1 MRGCA
6 WGNSPGFFKR
16 LQDRYQTGEPGES
29 GEIELDDILKP
40 AWHTLREA
48 RGVLRNL
55 KKEGTAT
62 MSPELEDVF
71 LCESWSISQAVLDD
85 MSEDEI
91 QLRKLVGTAR
101 NLNERYG

>member
-1 MRGCA
+1 
-6 WGNSPGFFKR
+6 
-16 LQDRYQTGEPGES
+16 
-29 GEIELDDILKP
+29 
-40 AWHTLREA
+40 
-48 RGVLRNL
+48 
-55 KKEGTAT
+55 